1 MSLVKWTFI
10 GLIALP
16 AAELLAFVMVASLI
30 GWLRTAA
37 LFIATSVVGVLLLRK
52 SGRADLARFRA
63 AFAQQGLRAVHLE
76 TPGVATMIAGHG
88 TPDQQP
94 ARMFAYGDPEA
105 FAGLMDKL
113 VDASAA
119 YLVRQ
124 LQAGVDAVQIFDTW
138 AGVLPA
144 EEFAR
149 WCIGPAQ
156 RIVAKVRSHVP
167 DAKVIGFPRGAGAGL
182 LRYVEDVPVD
192 AV

>member
-76 TPGVATMIAGHG
+76 TPGFATMLGGILLTFPGFITDAVGAALFVPLVRGWVAGKLATLARGRGRHG
-88 TPDQQP
+88 RSDDRVIDLEPDQWH
-94 ARMFAYGDPEA
+94 
-105 FAGLMDKL
+105 
-113 VDASAA
+113 
-119 YLVRQ
+119 
-124 LQAGVDAVQIFDTW
+124 QISD
-138 AGVLPA
+138 
-144 EEFAR
+144 
-149 WCIGPAQ
+149 Q
-156 RIVAKVRSHVP
+156 R
-167 DAKVIGFPRGAGAGL
+167 RGRRRKSKGST
-182 LRYVEDVPVD
+182 
-192 AV
+192 

>member
-76 TPGVATMIAGHG
+76 TPGFATMLGGILLTFPGFITDAVGAALFVPLVRRWAAGQLATLARG
-88 TPDQQP
+88 RGRPGRNDDRVIDLEPDQWH
-94 ARMFAYGDPEA
+94 
-105 FAGLMDKL
+105 
-113 VDASAA
+113 
-119 YLVRQ
+119 
-124 LQAGVDAVQIFDTW
+124 QISD
-138 AGVLPA
+138 
-144 EEFAR
+144 
-149 WCIGPAQ
+149 Q
-156 RIVAKVRSHVP
+156 R
-167 DAKVIGFPRGAGAGL
+167 RGRRRKSKGST
-182 LRYVEDVPVD
+182 
-192 AV
+192 

>member
-76 TPGVATMIAGHG
+76 TPGFATMLGGILLTFPGFITDAVGAALFVPVVRRWAAGKFATLARGRGRHG
-88 TPDQQP
+88 RRDDRVIDLEPDQWHQIP
-94 ARMFAYGDPEA
+94 D
-105 FAGLMDKL
+105 
-113 VDASAA
+113 
-119 YLVRQ
+119 Q
-124 LQAGVDAVQIFDTW
+124 L
-138 AGVLPA
+138 
-144 EEFAR
+144 
-149 WCIGPAQ
+149 
-156 RIVAKVRSHVP
+156 
-167 DAKVIGFPRGAGAGL
+167 RGRRRKSKGST
-182 LRYVEDVPVD
+182 
-192 AV
+192 

>member
-76 TPGVATMIAGHG
+76 TPGFATMLGGILLTFPGFITDALGAALFVPLVRGWAAGKLATLARGRGRHG
-88 TPDQQP
+88 RNDDRVIDLEPDQWH
-94 ARMFAYGDPEA
+94 
-105 FAGLMDKL
+105 
-113 VDASAA
+113 
-119 YLVRQ
+119 
-124 LQAGVDAVQIFDTW
+124 QISD
-138 AGVLPA
+138 
-144 EEFAR
+144 R
-149 WCIGPAQ
+149 
-156 RIVAKVRSHVP
+156 R
-167 DAKVIGFPRGAGAGL
+167 RGRRRKSKGST
-182 LRYVEDVPVD
+182 
-192 AV
+192 

>member
-76 TPGVATMIAGHG
+76 TPGFATMLGGILLTFPGFITDAVGAALFVPLVRGWAAGKLATLARGRGRHG
-88 TPDQQP
+88 RNDDRVIDLEPDQWH
-94 ARMFAYGDPEA
+94 
-105 FAGLMDKL
+105 
-113 VDASAA
+113 
-119 YLVRQ
+119 
-124 LQAGVDAVQIFDTW
+124 QISD
-138 AGVLPA
+138 
-144 EEFAR
+144 R
-149 WCIGPAQ
+149 
-156 RIVAKVRSHVP
+156 R
-167 DAKVIGFPRGAGAGL
+167 RGRRRKSKGST
-182 LRYVEDVPVD
+182 
-192 AV
+192 